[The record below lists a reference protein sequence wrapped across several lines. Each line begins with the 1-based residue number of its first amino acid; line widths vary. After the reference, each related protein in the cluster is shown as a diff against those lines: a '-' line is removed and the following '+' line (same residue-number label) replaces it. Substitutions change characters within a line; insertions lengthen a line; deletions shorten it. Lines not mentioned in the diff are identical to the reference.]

1 MKKFVYC
8 VIVVTALMLPGF
20 VQAQK
25 DTKDGNFITT
35 MEETVVTA
43 GRVEEKKKEI
53 TSNITVI
60 DEEEIKNSSANDL
73 GDLLIQKGIGH
84 SHKYPGGLTP
94 VGIRGFR
101 SETHGI
107 DLKGNVIILLDG
119 HRIATG
125 NASKIMTKNIER
137 VEIIRGP
144 ASVQYGSS
152 AVGGI
157 VNVITR
163 QGKSKPT
170 FFVECML
177 GSFDYL
183 EKNVGFSGKVNMF
196 DFSGSFS
203 RSKMDDY
210 DTADNIEGDKYYNTG
225 YHRKD
230 NTSLNIGVE
239 FLPQNRVGLIYTN
252 YDDEHVGNPDA
263 LYQNDLDDYKDSNNR
278 NLDFTYDGRTSEG
291 LFSWKARYYE
301 GKNKDTGFDPIVS
314 NPDSFDD
321 GLPYKVKV
329 DHKGAQAQVSFNQEY
344 LLLTTG
350 YDWMNYRTEDDTYS
364 PKSTEYDNPAYFVLA
379 KTRFFEKR
387 LIFSGGLRY
396 DKYKV
401 EMKRGEGGKESD
413 NNLSP
418 QFGAAYLFTDYLKIR
433 ANYGEAFRMPS
444 ANELAGDYTAY
455 GTHYV
460 GNSNLD
466 PEQSKT
472 YEGGTDFSYASLN
485 ISLTYFHTDYKD
497 KIEDDGGWPD
507 RTWHN
512 IGKSEMSGFEG
523 ELSYD
528 IGTFFDWD
536 FQLKPYA
543 TFVRL
548 TKYKDKEANE
558 DLKYTSDWDVS
569 YGILLSDYNGLSAN
583 LNIAYV
589 GKQDIDDWR
598 NSGPPTWIAPV
609 VEKGS
614 FNVANL
620 TISKKIVDTE
630 KFGDLTLKAEIENL
644 FDKDYEYA
652 NDYPMPGR
660 SFFLGLRYDY

>member
-1 MKKFVYC
+1 MKKLVCC
-8 VIVVTALMLPGF
+8 VVVVTALMLPGAVLAQEDTNDGSF
-20 VQAQK
+20 V
-25 DTKDGNFITT
+25 TT

-60 DEEEIKNSSANDL
+60 DEEELERSSATDL

-94 VGIRGFR
+94 VGIRGLR

-107 DLKGNVIILLDG
+107 DLEGYVIILLDG
-119 HRIATG
+119 HRVSTG

-137 VEIIRGP
+137 IEIIRGP
-144 ASVQYGSS
+144 ASVQYGSA

-163 QGKSKPT
+163 QGKGKPT
-170 FFVECML
+170 FYVEGML
-177 GSFDYL
+177 GSFGYL
-183 EKNVGFSGKVNMF
+183 EKSVGFSGKINMF

-210 DTADNIEGDKYYNTG
+210 DTADNIEGDRYYNTG
-225 YHRKD
+225 YHRED
-230 NTSLNIGVE
+230 NTSLNIGAE
-239 FLPQNRVGLIYTN
+239 FLPGNRVGLIYTN
-252 YDDEHVGNPDA
+252 YDADRFGNPDA
-263 LYQNDLDDYKDSNNR
+263 LYKNDLDDYKDSSNR
-278 NLDFTYDGRTSEG
+278 SLDFTYDGKTSEG
-291 LFSWKARYYE
+291 LFSWKTRYYE
-301 GKNKDTGFDPIVS
+301 GKDKNKLFDPIAS
-314 NPDSFDD
+314 NPDFFDD
-321 GLPYKVKV
+321 DLPRKQTI
-329 DHKGAQAQVSFNQEY
+329 DHEGAQAQVSFNHDY

-350 YDWMNYRTEDDTYS
+350 YDWMNYRTKDDTYS
-364 PKSTEYDNPAYFVLA
+364 PKSTEYDNPAFFLLA
-379 KTRFFEKR
+379 KTRLIDKR

-396 DKYKV
+396 DKYEV
-401 EMKRGEGGKESD
+401 EVKKGEGGKEDDS
-413 NNLSP
+413 NLSP
-418 QFGAAYLFTDYLKIR
+418 RFGAAYLFTDYLKIR

-444 ANELAGDYTAY
+444 ADELAANYTAY
-455 GTHYV
+455 GINYI
-460 GNSNLD
+460 GNPNLD

-485 ISLTYFHTDYKD
+485 ISMTYFHTDFKD
-497 KIEDDGGWPD
+497 KIENDGGSPN
-507 RTWHN
+507 RTWLN
-512 IGKSEMSGFEG
+512 IGKSEISGFEG

-528 IGTFFDWD
+528 IGTLFDWN

-543 TFVRL
+543 NFVRL
-548 TKYKDKEANE
+548 TKYKNKETNE
-558 DLKYTSDWDVS
+558 DIKYTSDWDIS
-569 YGILLSDYNGLSAN
+569 YGMTLSDYNGLSAN

-620 TISKKIVDTE
+620 TISKKIVDNE

-652 NDYPMPGR
+652 DDFPMPGR